1 MARVKRGVVTH
12 RKHKK
17 LHSLTKGYRGGRGKL
32 VKEAKSALLHAGEY
46 AFAGRK
52 NRKRDMRRLWIIQ
65 LGNAV
70 RAEGLSYSKFI
81 AGLKAKNIN
90 LDRKIM
96 AEMAVHHK
104 EDFKQIISQVKTYNV

>member
-1 MARVKRGVVTH
+1 MARVKRGVTTH

-17 LHSLTKGYRGGRGKL
+17 LHSLTKGYRAGRSNL
-32 VKEAKSALLHAGEY
+32 VREAKSALLHAGEY

-52 NRKRDMRRLWIIQ
+52 LRKRDMRKLWIIQ

-81 AGLKAKNIN
+81 AGLKTKNIN
-90 LDRKIM
+90 LDRKIL
-96 AEMAVHHK
+96 ADLAVNHS
-104 EDFKQIISQVKTYNV
+104 EDFKKIIAQLK